1 MKERRGSVINSV
13 IREFSFTWLQRQ
25 SFSALQ
31 SAPSVFLPTAQ
42 TGKETKQR
50 YWSTAKNLSNSQ
62 IQTKEKRKA
71 SSTGSSVRC

>member
-42 TGKETKQR
+42 AGKETKQR

-71 SSTGSSVRC
+71 

>member
-1 MKERRGSVINSV
+1 MGERTSRSVINSV

-50 YWSTAKNLSNSQ
+50 YWSTVKNLSNS
-62 IQTKEKRKA
+62 KEKRKA
-71 SSTGSSVRC
+71 SSMGSSVRC

>member
-42 TGKETKQR
+42 TGKE
-50 YWSTAKNLSNSQ
+50 KNKDIGQQLKIYPTQ
-62 IQTKEKRKA
+62 KKRERRRA
-71 SSTGSSVRC
+71 WGRV